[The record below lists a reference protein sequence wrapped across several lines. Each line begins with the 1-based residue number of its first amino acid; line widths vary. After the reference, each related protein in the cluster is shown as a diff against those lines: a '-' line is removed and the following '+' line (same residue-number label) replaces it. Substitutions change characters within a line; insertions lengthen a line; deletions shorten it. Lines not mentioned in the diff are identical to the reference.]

1 MESNK
6 FKVTLEVTKEV
17 PRTSEG
23 ISNAI
28 AEQNEILKKGF
39 LTVDGIDYKI
49 KESIITEK
57 RSDLI
62 LMIIELD
69 ASSFKV
75 EV

>member
-6 FKVTLEVTKEV
+6 FKVNLEVTKEV

-28 AEQNEILKKGF
+28 AEQAELLKKGF
-39 LTVDGIDYKI
+39 LTIDGIEYKI
-49 KESIITEK
+49 KESTITEK
-57 RSDLI
+57 RSNLI
-62 LMIIELD
+62 LMIVELD
-69 ASSFKV
+69 ASNFKV